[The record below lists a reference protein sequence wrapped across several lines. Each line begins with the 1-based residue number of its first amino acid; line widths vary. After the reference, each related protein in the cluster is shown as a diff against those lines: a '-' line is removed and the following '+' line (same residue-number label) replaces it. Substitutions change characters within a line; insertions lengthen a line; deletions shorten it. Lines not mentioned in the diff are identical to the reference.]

1 MKKELFRK
9 HTGSVQCTAVEIYE
23 GETIE
28 TKVERIVENNEPISD
43 GAPIVYTER
52 KDGVRP
58 EYNIRTDKFE
68 IALDAMDAVNRSK
81 IAQSK
86 QYLLKE
92 KEDETTKTEET
103 KEK

>member
-1 MKKELFRK
+1 MKRRMFFN
-9 HTGSVQCTAVEIYE
+9 HASVQCGSVEIYE

-43 GAPIVYTER
+43 GAPIIYTER

-58 EYNIRTDKFE
+58 EYNIRTDKFD
-68 IALDAMDAVNRSK
+68 IALDAMDAVNKSK

-86 QYLLKE
+86 QYLTKE
-92 KEDETTKTEET
+92 KEDETTKTEEPKT
-103 KEK
+103 E

>member
-1 MKKELFRK
+1 MKREIFRK

-58 EYNIRTDKFE
+58 EFNIRTDKFE

-86 QYLLKE
+86 QYLTKE
-92 KEDETTKTEET
+92 KEEQTTET
-103 KEK
+103 KETSTK